1 MRPVSVICRSFGLL
15 GWVTLLTACGGADPG
30 NTVSATSTAVDLAAL
45 DAKAAVVTTVTVP
58 LSPLAQLGQQIFND
72 PNLSVPK
79 GTACASCHT
88 PGRGFSDNHG
98 GQFGV
103 AVGSLPSAI
112 GLRNA
117 LSNAY
122 NAHTPAFSFVPNAAG
137 NGVIARG
144 GLFWDG
150 RVDTLAQQAVLPFL
164 EASEMNN
171 PSGTAVVQAVAQ
183 AAYGPAFLRQFGNS
197 VFSTPAQALADIGL
211 ALQAFE
217 QSQQLQP
224 FTSKYDAVVR
234 SQASFTPAEQR
245 GLALFQD
252 RQRANCA
259 GCHQANPAS
268 GNPADSPFTDFSYM
282 ATGVPRNP
290 AIPANANPAFF
301 DLGLCGPK
309 RTAPTPPPG
318 VDIARFCGKFRMPSL
333 RNVALRQRYMHNGFF
348 SDLHDVVAFYST
360 RVSNP
365 QHWYGPSGVP
375 NDLPA
380 AYQANLETQRP
391 PFNRR
396 AAQGPVLTQAEINDL
411 VAFLGTLSDGYTAP

>member
-1 MRPVSVICRSFGLL
+1 MRPVSVLSRSLGLFG
-15 GWVTLLTACGGADPG
+15 WAALLTACGGADPG
-30 NTVSATSTAVDLAAL
+30 NTVSATSTSVDLAAL
-45 DAKAAVVTTVTVP
+45 DAKVAVVATATVP
-58 LSPLAQLGQQIFND
+58 LTPLAQLGQQIFND
-72 PNLSVPK
+72 TNLSVPR
-79 GTACASCHT
+79 GTSCASCHT
-88 PGRGFSDNHG
+88 PGKGFADNHG
-98 GQFGV
+98 GNLGV
-103 AVGSLPSAI
+103 AVGSQPSSI
-112 GLRNA
+112 GLRNS

-122 NAHTPAFSFVPNAAG
+122 SARTPAFAFVPAG
-137 NGVIARG
+137 NGQGVIARG

-150 RVDTLAQQAVLPFL
+150 RADTLAQQALGPFL
-164 EASEMNN
+164 EPSEMNN
-171 PSGTAVVQAVAQ
+171 PSAAAVVQVVAQ
-183 AAYGPAFLRQFGNS
+183 AAYAPAFMAQFGNS
-197 VFSTPAQALADIGL
+197 VFSTPAQAFGAIGQ

-217 QSQQLQP
+217 QSQLLQP
-224 FTSKYDAVVR
+224 FTSKYDAVLR
-234 SQASFTPAEQR
+234 QQASFTPTEQR
-245 GLALFQD
+245 GLNLFLD
-252 RQRANCA
+252 RQRGNCA
-259 GCHQANPAS
+259 GCHHANPAT
-268 GNPADSPFTDFSYM
+268 GNPLDSPFTDFSYM

-290 AIPANANPAFF
+290 AIPANANPAFY

-309 RTAPTPPPG
+309 RTAPTPPAG
-318 VDIARFCGKFRMPSL
+318 LDVASLCGKFRMPSL

-396 AAQGPVLTQAEINDL
+396 PAQGPVLTQGEINDL